1 MLKRF
6 FDIVLSLIGLVVLFP
21 LFLLIAILI
30 KLDSRG
36 PVFYRGIRIGR
47 FGKPFRIYK
56 FRTMVMNAER
66 LGASSTS
73 KDDPRITKVGKL
85 IRRYKLDETPQL
97 INVLKGEMSLVG
109 PRPQVSWAVELYNE
123 KEKTLLALRPGITDL
138 ASLKFPNEE
147 EILQGSKDPDKAYLE
162 KIHPE
167 KMRLSLEYVKTHSL
181 WLDLKIILLTFK
193 KIHGRLRKNRKGN

>member
-1 MLKRF
+1 MLKRL